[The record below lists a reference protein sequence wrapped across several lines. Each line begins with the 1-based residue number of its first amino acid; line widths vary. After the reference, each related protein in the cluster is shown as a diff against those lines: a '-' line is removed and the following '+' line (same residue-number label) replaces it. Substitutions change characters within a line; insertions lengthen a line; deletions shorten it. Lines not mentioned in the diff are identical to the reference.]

1 MKRIILATAIAAAFT
16 AYGLYVPK
24 SSVRQM
30 SASPLQHAELCW
42 VENTNG
48 FAEAYIGGIA
58 GTQLRVKDPASL
70 RGYRLRRLD
79 KSEYAVAAG
88 PAFTYNAVADTYTM
102 TQAGVTNQ
110 IVISVKD
117 GLDVKNIGLR
127 VEGVGEGI
135 VPPQA
140 WYHKTMEGSVARVD
154 VALGAGCVSVVVSQ
168 IAVDVRA
175 FGDEECVNDLES
187 VVFELIDPIGRYN
200 LRDLRTW
207 ARDLYNGNRGEDW
220 SKYKAT
226 HVVDLASKPVRV
238 TSAGDFTWSVSTQ
251 TNLILQVGRRDAMVF
266 SSPPS
271 DPIDYTYFR
280 ISSIDVSTS
289 DATVLG
295 FVTDIA
301 DFNVANLGDRF
312 GLAGRDGVARPER
325 GRLHGRGGQPV
336 RQRHVRDGHYT
347 ERAQGERAILPA
359 HLRQRNHGQRAHQAA
374 GDGRRGGRAGDQ
386 GHGLEVLQDQGY
398 GRHVVRRGGRAMT
411 RIMVCIALAAFVP
424 AFAADAV
431 KPTDA
436 PSGTNAPS
444 SRAVAARAK
453 MAERRAQ
460 FRAKMAAMTPEERE
474 AWKAERERQRQENI
488 EKRRYADQ
496 RTIAERLEAAKAA
509 CPGCYRVVEVD
520 RQFVGMTKAQ
530 YESYQ
535 AEKKAKAERMKA
547 RRENPRRHVPSVH
560 PRRRRR

>member
-1 MKRIILATAIAAAFT
+1 MKRIILATAIAAAFA

-88 PAFTYNAVADTYTM
+88 PAFTYNAVTDTYTM

-110 IVISVKD
+110 IVISVKG
-117 GLDVKNIGLR
+117 GLDVCDISLR

-175 FGDEECVNDLES
+175 FGDEECVNDLDR
-187 VVFELIDPIGRYN
+187 VVFEIMDPIGKYN

-220 SKYKAT
+220 SAYKAK

-238 TSAGDFTWSVSTQ
+238 TSAGDFTWTVSTT
-251 TNLILQVGRRDAMVF
+251 TNLVLQVGRRDAMVF
-266 SSPPS
+266 SSPAGAAVA
-271 DPIDYTYFR
+271 YTYFN
-280 ISSIDVSTS
+280 ITSIDISGEEV
-289 DATVLG
+289 VLG
-295 FVTDIA
+295 YVTDIA
-301 DFNVANLGDRF
+301 DFNVANIGVVTSDSLDEAVWL
-312 GLAGRDGVARPER
+312 GLAED
-325 GRLHGRGGQPV
+325 
-336 RQRHVRDGHYT
+336 DYT
-347 ERAQGERAILPA
+347 A
-359 HLRQRNHGQRAHQAA
+359 
-374 GDGRRGGRAGDQ
+374 
-386 GHGLEVLQDQGY
+386 
-398 GRHVVRRGGRAMT
+398 VVDSQSVGFT
-411 RIMVCIALAAFVP
+411 
-424 AFAADAV
+424 
-431 KPTDA
+431 
-436 PSGTNAPS
+436 SGTVTIPHGCKGA
-444 SRAVAARAK
+444 SR
-453 MAERRAQ
+453 
-460 FRAKMAAMTPEERE
+460 F
-474 AWKAERERQRQENI
+474 
-488 EKRRYADQ
+488 Y
-496 RTIAERLEAAKAA
+496 RLTYGSAITQSVRIKLR
-509 CPGCYRVVEVD
+509 GTVVVEDALVIKGTD
-520 RQFVGMTKAQ
+520 SKYYKIKVTGGTL
-530 YESYQ
+530 S
-535 AEKKAKAERMKA
+535 AEE
-547 RRENPRRHVPSVH
+547 VTL
-560 PRRRRR
+560 